1 MARAGPEYLH
11 SSLMT
16 EPAGAHTRSRVVVP
30 ADARDIDGDFAHS
43 RTVEVRFADTDAMGH
58 VNNAAYL
65 TYAEI
70 ARAAYYEEATGEQ
83 LHLGVHGAIEGMILA
98 ELRMTYRSP
107 AFFGEFVT
115 VETRIDRIG
124 RTSYAMVHRLSAPE
138 SRYGSTRLVAI
149 ADSVLVSYDYSA
161 ERPIPVP
168 SALIDAI
175 EAFEGRRLRDG

>member
-1 MARAGPEYLH
+1 
-11 SSLMT
+11 MT
-16 EPAGAHTRSRVVVP
+16 EPQSAPARRSRTDVP
-30 ADARDIDGDFAHS
+30 EDARDIVGDFAHA

-70 ARAAYYEEATGEQ
+70 ARAAYYEAATGEPM
-83 LHLGVHGAIEGMILA
+83 HLGVHGAIEGMILA

-107 AFFGEFVT
+107 AFFGEFIT
-115 VETRIDRIG
+115 VETRIERIG
-124 RTSYAMVHRLSAPE
+124 RTSYSMVHRLSAPA
-138 SRYGSTRLVAI
+138 SRYGPARLVAI

-168 SALIDAI
+168 PALIEAI
-175 EAFEGRRLRDG
+175 EAFEGRRLRE

>member
-1 MARAGPEYLH
+1 M
-11 SSLMT
+11 S
-16 EPAGAHTRSRVVVP
+16 EPTVHRRTRVAVP
-30 ADARDIDGDFAHS
+30 ADPRDIDGDFAHA
-43 RTVEVRFADTDAMGH
+43 RVVEVRFADTDAMGH

-70 ARAAYYEEATGEQ
+70 ARAAYYEAATGEQ
-83 LHLGVHGAIEGMILA
+83 LQLGVHGAIEGMILA

-107 AFFGEFVT
+107 AFYGEFIT

-138 SRYGSTRLVAI
+138 SRYGPCRLVAI
-149 ADSVLVSYDYSA
+149 ADSILVSYDYSA

-168 SALIDAI
+168 PALIDAI
-175 EAFEGRRLRDG
+175 EAFEGRRLRA

>member
-1 MARAGPEYLH
+1 MPSFDHPPPRLGSA
-11 SSLMT
+11 
-16 EPAGAHTRSRVVVP
+16 VP
-30 ADARDIDGDFAHS
+30 ADPRDIDGDFAHA
-43 RTVEVRFADTDAMGH
+43 RAVEVRFADTDAMGH

-70 ARAAYYEEATGEQ
+70 ARAAYYEAATGEQ
-83 LHLGVHGAIEGMILA
+83 LQLGVHGAIEGMILA

-107 AFFGEFVT
+107 AFYGEFIT

-124 RTSYAMVHRLSAPE
+124 RTSYGMVHRLSAPE
-138 SRYGSTRLVAI
+138 SRYGPCRLVAI

-168 SALIDAI
+168 PALIEAI
-175 EAFEGRRLRDG
+175 EAFEGRKLRD